1 MTYCHHCKTYQK
13 IYQKIELSPTL
24 VSLKLTCNHTKLLGP
39 LKQDNKIDEFLNTFV
54 SKDHKQHSLFK
65 YQRDDIHVAS
75 KAFGRILYRYEVG
88 LGKTP
93 ESIATVDCFDIHPAL
108 ILTKPTLVHQWVK
121 EIFRW
126 TGKIAYLIKKPS
138 DLRDNQAMLSMFPY
152 LVMSLDLARAFE
164 EEELLHFPT
173 RTVII
178 DECQHIKNLESA
190 RTKAVRRI
198 CRYKDY
204 VIGLSATPIKNR
216 FDEYFPILNIL
227 RPDLFPAYN
236 KFVEDW
242 CEYSSNAYG
251 VKVGACSD
259 PKGFEDF
266 TKGFVIHRT
275 KDEVLPDLPK
285 TRRNFRYYDLESA
298 VKKAYEKLVEEFED
312 YYENT
317 SDKGI
322 DLYQNL
328 LAFFAKMRHLTG
340 LAKVDNCVAEAEDF
354 LLSCSRKLTIFV
366 HHKLVADMIQNK
378 LDESLRAGGFNGC
391 LHLHSELSSA
401 ERAGLVEAFRREEN
415 RVLIAS
421 TLAAGEGLN
430 LQFCSDAIFVERQWN
445 PANEEQAEGRFS
457 RIGQEAESIDI
468 TYLIA
473 LGTIDEWL
481 TELVEAKREIVKTAY
496 GEESALSENKIV
508 LELAD
513 RIIQQR
519 QGKKWKAK

>member
-1 MTYCHHCKTYQK
+1 MTYCHHCKAPQK
-13 IYQKIELSPTL
+13 THSKTELSSTL
-24 VSLKLTCNHTKLLGP
+24 VSFKLTCGHTKILGP
-39 LKQDNKIDEFLNTFV
+39 LKQDSEIDSFLDSFV
-54 SKDHKQHSLFK
+54 SKDIKKHTLFK
-65 YQRDDIHVAS
+65 YQRDDVHKAS
-75 KAFGRILYRYEVG
+75 KAFGRLLFRYEVG

-93 ESIATVDCFDIHPAL
+93 ESLATIDCFNIHPAL
-108 ILTKPTLVHQWVK
+108 ILTKPTLVHQWLK

-126 TGKIAYLIKKPS
+126 TGKIGFIIKKPS
-138 DLRDNQAMLSMFPY
+138 DINNGIINMFPY
-152 LVMSLDLARAFE
+152 LIMSLDLARQFDE
-164 EEELLHFPT
+164 EQLLNFPVKT
-173 RTVII
+173 III

-190 RTKAVRRI
+190 RTRAVRRV

-236 KFVEDW
+236 KFVDDW
-242 CEYSSNAYG
+242 CEHYETAYAT
-251 VKVGACSD
+251 KVGACID

-266 TKGFVIHRT
+266 TKSFIIHRT

-285 TRRNFRYYDLESA
+285 TRRNFRYFDLETV
-298 VKKAYEKLVEEFED
+298 VKKAYAKLLEEFTD

-322 DLYQNL
+322 ELYQNL
-328 LAFFAKMRHLTG
+328 LAYFAKMRHLTG
-340 LAKVDNCVAEAEDF
+340 LAKVDNCIAEAEDF
-354 LLSCSRKLTIFV
+354 LLSCNRKLTIGV
-366 HHKLVADMIQNK
+366 HHKLVGDMIQHRLN
-378 LDESLRAGGFNGC
+378 EALRAGGFNEC
-391 LHLHSELSSA
+391 LYLHSELSSA
-401 ERAGLVEAFRREEN
+401 ERAQLVEKFRQDEN
-415 RVLIAS
+415 RILLAS

-430 LQFCSDAIFVERQWN
+430 LQFCSDAILVERQWN
-445 PANEEQAEGRFS
+445 PANEEQFEGRFS

-481 TELVEAKREIVKTAY
+481 TELIEAKREIIKTAY
-496 GEESALSENKIV
+496 GQESALAENTIV

-513 RIIQQR
+513 KIMSQR
-519 QGKKWKAK
+519 QGKKWKAM